1 MRAGGEYLQWSPA
14 RRREV
19 RGNAEEENEGASRDR
34 GIRKKQEG
42 GRGLGK
48 KGEGACRLEV
58 PGKPL

>member
-1 MRAGGEYLQWSPA
+1 M
-14 RRREV
+14 